1 MLSFIR
7 NYQVR
12 RDRLRKL
19 RVEHARLV
27 AHRRA
32 LVELGSGRDR
42 GDAALV
48 LALQQTD
55 LQLAAV
61 EHDIRLVDQG
71 ISESR

>member
-1 MLSFIR
+1 MMSFIR
-7 NYQVR
+7 SYLLR

-27 AHRRA
+27 THRRA
-32 LVELGSGRDR
+32 LVDVGR
-42 GDAALV
+42 GDAALA

-61 EHDIRLVDQG
+61 EHDIRLVTQG